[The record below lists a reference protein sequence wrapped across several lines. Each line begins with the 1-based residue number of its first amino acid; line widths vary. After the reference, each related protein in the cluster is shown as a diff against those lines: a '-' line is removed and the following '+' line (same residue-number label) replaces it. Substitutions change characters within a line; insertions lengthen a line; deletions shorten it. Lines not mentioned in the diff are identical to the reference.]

1 MSRIGAKPVAIPSG
15 VSVEVKS
22 GVVHVKGAK
31 GELTYT
37 LLPEV
42 SVSVEGS
49 EAKVTRKDDSRDA
62 RARHGLTRMLIVNMT
77 IGVSTGYEKKL
88 EIIGVGYKAQI
99 KPLDSARGKVQA
111 LQLNLG
117 HSHPVT
123 FAVPAGIDVAQ
134 DEKNKNIVIFRGI
147 DKQLVGQV
155 ASDLRSLRPPE
166 PYKGKGVRYFG
177 ENVRRKPG
185 KAAVTKAAA

>member
-1 MSRIGAKPVAIPSG
+1 MSRIGAKPVAVPSG
-15 VSVEVKS
+15 VTVEVKS
-22 GVVHVKGAK
+22 GVVHVKGPK

-42 SVSVEGS
+42 AVALEGTDV
-49 EAKVTRKDDSRDA
+49 KVTRKDDSDDA
-62 RARHGLTRMLIVNMT
+62 RARHGLTRMLIRNMT
-77 IGVSTGYEKKL
+77 IGVSAGYEKKL

-99 KPLDSARGKVQA
+99 KGKSLA
-111 LQLNLG
+111 LSLG

-123 FAVPAGIDVAQ
+123 FDIPAGIDVAQ

-166 PYKGKGVRYFG
+166 PYKGKGVRYLD
-177 ENVRRKPG
+177 ETVRRKAG
-185 KAAVTKAAA
+185 KAAVSKTAA